1 MPSIIIH
8 YNHPI
13 EYVKMDINI
22 PNIKIQ
28 SCIFK
33 LQIIKIP
40 IRNSANGVLGI
51 EITYLYYMYHII
63 CTIYMYHIICAKY
76 YILKCQNMR
85 LFEPKKAI
93 VIVD

>member
-1 MPSIIIH
+1 MTCNLIPFIASYTWHLGSLIILF
-8 YNHPI
+8 
-13 EYVKMDINI
+13 
-22 PNIKIQ
+22 Q
-28 SCIFK
+28 
-33 LQIIKIP
+33 LQVMKIP